1 MIGGGSQLKGLREY
15 LEEVF
20 QVPVYPVG
28 LLSIEGI
35 QITKDL
41 TGKDST
47 IYQLCGNNL
56 VIN

>member
-35 QITKDL
+35 QINKGLDGERL
-41 TGKDST
+41 YYRKIS
-47 IYQLCGNNL
+47 LP
-56 VIN
+56 